1 MNTASFNKVF
11 ANGYLVAY
19 ALALLL
25 AYAPLYPNGY
35 AGTLFLNNS
44 AFYEWS
50 DMQYELK

>member
-25 AYAPLYPNGY
+25 AYALRYPDGY
-35 AGTLFLNNS
+35 AGTLFSKQECFL
-44 AFYEWS
+44 
-50 DMQYELK
+50 